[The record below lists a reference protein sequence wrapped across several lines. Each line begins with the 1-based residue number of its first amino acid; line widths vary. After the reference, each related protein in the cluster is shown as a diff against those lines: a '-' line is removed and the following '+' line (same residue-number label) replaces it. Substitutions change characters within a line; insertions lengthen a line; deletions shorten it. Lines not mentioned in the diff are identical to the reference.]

1 MTAGVALVRG
11 DVRESFHRIHAA
23 VRGPGDSPEEADAVG
38 VSLGDPSRVTFLR
51 SCAKPLQALPL
62 VDDGV
67 ADRFG
72 FSDEELAVCC
82 ASHSG
87 EPEHLER
94 VRSILSRIG
103 AEAGALECGVRA
115 PLRTEVAEEVLRSGE
130 EYGPLHNNCSG
141 KHAGMLALARHEG
154 WEASGYSEGEHPV
167 QRRMTAEMARWSG
180 VDEEETET
188 ATDGCGV
195 VTFAYSLDTTARIFA
210 RVARAGAEGAAGP
223 ARIVQAM
230 TGHPFLVGGTAR
242 LDTALMEV
250 AGDRLFVKSGAEGMV
265 CVGLPSRELGIALK
279 VEDGGDRAAGPALL
293 ALLGELGVLDD
304 EELDALLTRDRI
316 VVTDTRD
323 RAVGRLAVEGV
334 RSRVRSP

>member
-11 DVRESFHRIHAA
+11 EVRESFHRIHAA
-23 VRGPGDSPEEADAVG
+23 VRGPGDSPEETAAAG
-38 VSLGDPSRVTFLR
+38 VSLGDPTRVTFLR

-87 EPEHLER
+87 EPEHLEQ

-103 AEAGALECGVRA
+103 FGAEELECGVRA
-115 PLRTEVAEEVLRSGE
+115 PLRTEAAEEVLRTGE
-130 EYGPLHNNCSG
+130 EYGPIHNNCSG
-141 KHAGMLALARHEG
+141 KHAGMLALALDQG
-154 WEASGYSEGEHPV
+154 WEPSGYSEADHPV
-167 QRRMTAEMARWSG
+167 QRRMAAEMARWSG
-180 VDEEETET
+180 VDEDETET

-195 VTFAYSLDTTARIFA
+195 VTFAYSLENSARIFA
-210 RVARAGAEGAAGP
+210 RMARAAAEGATGP
-223 ARIVQAM
+223 ARIVRAM
-230 TGHPFLVGGTAR
+230 TEHPFLVGGTAR
-242 LDTALMEV
+242 LDTELMEV
-250 AGDRLFVKSGAEGMV
+250 AGDRLFVKSGAEGMI
-265 CVGLPSRELGIALK
+265 CVGLPSRGLGIALK

-304 EELDALLTRDRI
+304 EELDTLLTRSRTT
-316 VVTDTRD
+316 VTDTRD
-323 RAVGRLAVEGV
+323 RPVGRLVVEGV
-334 RSRVRSP
+334 RSGVRSP